1 MKITILGMGC
11 KKCVEVYDN
20 VKKAIEELKID
31 AEVVKIADAAKIA
44 EYVMSTPGVVV
55 VDEVIFEGKVPSV
68 EEIKN
73 ELSKL

>member
-20 VKKAIEELKID
+20 VKKAVEELKID
-31 AEVVKIADAAKIA
+31 AEVVKITDAAKIA

-55 VDEVIFEGKVPSV
+55 DDEVIFEGKVPSV

>member
-1 MKITILGMGC
+1 
-11 KKCVEVYDN
+11 

-31 AEVVKIADAAKIA
+31 AEVLKITDAAKIA

-55 VDEVIFEGKVPSV
+55 DDEVIFEGKVPSV

>member
-11 KKCVEVYDN
+11 KKCVEVYEN
-20 VKKAIEELKID
+20 VKKAVEELKID
-31 AEVVKIADAAKIA
+31 AEVVKVTDAAKIA
-44 EYVMSTPGVVV
+44 EYVMTTPGIVVD
-55 VDEVIFEGKVPSV
+55 DEVIFEGKVPSV

>member
-31 AEVVKIADAAKIA
+31 AEVVKITDAAKIA

-55 VDEVIFEGKVPSV
+55 DDEVIFEGKVPSV

>member
-31 AEVVKIADAAKIA
+31 AEVLKITDAAKIA

-55 VDEVIFEGKVPSV
+55 DDEVIFEGKVPSV

>member
-11 KKCVEVYDN
+11 KKCVEVYEN
-20 VKKAIEELKID
+20 VKKAVEELKID
-31 AEVVKIADAAKIA
+31 AEVVKITDAAKIA

-55 VDEVIFEGKVPSV
+55 DDEVIFEGKVPSV
-68 EEIKN
+68 EEIKS